1 MEKYSFVIEESQAGV
16 RLDKFLSDKF
26 KNLKPEITRSK
37 IKNLIENNQV
47 ECQQSLITNPSQLTK
62 INQQFTIT
70 LNNNQQ
76 QRITPKKIDYKII
89 YEDQDLMVIDKPA
102 NLTVHPGNGNQDNTL
117 VNGLLFSHNQKLSTI
132 AGEFRA
138 GIVHRLDKDTSGLML
153 IAKNDLTHLKL
164 SEMLKN
170 RLIKRSYLAMIYG
183 IIEPQAG
190 TINIA
195 IERSRINRLKMKVAK
210 NAKRVAITHYK
221 TLEIFANNL
230 ASLVEC
236 KLETGRTHQ
245 IRAHFEH
252 CKHSLI
258 GDQLY
263 NSAKKNPSSLT
274 SLHLKNLLQ
283 NFPRQALHSYKIEF
297 NHPQSQ
303 ELLSFEID
311 LPVDLKQLYDTL
323 KNG

>member
-1 MEKYSFVIEESQAGV
+1 MEKYSFVIDESCVGV

-47 ECQQSLITNPSQLTK
+47 KCENTLLISPSQLTK

-70 LNNNQQ
+70 LQNNQQ
-76 QRITPKKIDYKII
+76 HRITPKKIDYKII

-117 VNGLLFSHNQKLSTI
+117 VNGLLYSHNQKLSTV
-132 AGEFRA
+132 AGEFRS

-153 IAKNDLTHLKL
+153 IAKNDFTHLKL

-170 RLIKRSYLAMIYG
+170 RLIKRTYLAIIFG
-183 IIEPQAG
+183 VIEPRFG
-190 TINIA
+190 VINIA
-195 IERSRINRLKMKVAK
+195 IERSRVNRLKMKVAK
-210 NAKRVAITHYK
+210 NAKRIAITHYK

-245 IRAHFEH
+245 IRSHFEY

-263 NSAKKNPSSLT
+263 NSAKKNPPSST
-274 SLHLKNLLQ
+274 SDSLKDLLQ

-297 NHPQSQ
+297 NHPRSQ
-303 ELLSFEID
+303 NLLSFEIELPDD
-311 LPVDLKQLYDTL
+311 LQKLYNAL